1 MTAKATTAANRAPRS
16 WLITAL
22 LASLAVAY
30 VAFVFVPAQ
39 ASIAKLRGQLNERR
53 QHILQAQGLIL
64 PVEQMVR
71 HVVQTREV
79 SDAWREATPNPS
91 ELSDTFAHLT
101 VEAKAAGVHIERL
114 DPLPPEELQMLAQHA
129 VNVQFRGEFAQVFDF
144 LRRIEL
150 LPGTIWV
157 SNLRMAGDQAGSGT
171 LHGELNLT
179 IFVDRTGSTDSTAR
193 FVR

>member
-39 ASIAKLRGQLNERR
+39 GAIGKLRGQLNERR
-53 QHILQAQGLIL
+53 QHILQAQGLVL
-64 PVEQMVR
+64 PVEQMAR
-71 HVVQTREV
+71 HVVQTRAV
-79 SDAWREATPNPS
+79 SDAWREATPSPA
-91 ELSDTFAHLT
+91 ELSDTFARLT
-101 VEAKAAGVHIERL
+101 AEAKAAGVDIERL
-114 DPLPPEELQMLAQHA
+114 DPLPPAELQMLSQHA
-129 VNVQFRGEFAQVFDF
+129 VNVQFRGQFAHVFDF

-171 LHGELNLT
+171 LRGELNLT
-179 IFVDRTGSTDSTAR
+179 IFVDRTGSTDSSAG